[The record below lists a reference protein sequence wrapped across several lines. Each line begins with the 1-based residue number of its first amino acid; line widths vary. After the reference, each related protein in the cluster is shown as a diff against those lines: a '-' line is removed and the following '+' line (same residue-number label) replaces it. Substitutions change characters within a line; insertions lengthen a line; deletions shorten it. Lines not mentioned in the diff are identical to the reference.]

1 MSPIMTTDHVVPSVP
16 PRRRRRRAGVMR
28 DDDHEI
34 RAYRIS
40 SPTVRQPRMCSRG
53 ARDARAWTTGDV
65 VVVVGVAHD
74 AAFPR
79 TARGTWRH
87 TAHRTE

>member
-1 MSPIMTTDHVVPSVP
+1 MDD
-16 PRRRRRRAGVMR
+16 VMM
-28 DDDHEI
+28 DAHGC
-34 RAYRIS
+34 
-40 SPTVRQPRMCSRG
+40 V
-53 ARDARAWTTGDV
+53 RDARAWTTGD